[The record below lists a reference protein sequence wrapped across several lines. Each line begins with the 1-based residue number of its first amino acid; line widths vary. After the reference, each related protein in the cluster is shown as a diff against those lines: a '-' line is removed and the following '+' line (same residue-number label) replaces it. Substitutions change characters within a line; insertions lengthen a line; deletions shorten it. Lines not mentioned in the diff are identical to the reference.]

1 MDFKCINC
9 CKSGHAFRDCKEPV
23 MSYGIIAIKYV
34 DTIPYYLLIR
44 RRDSLS
50 YVEFMRGKYELSN
63 PAYIQLLINCMT
75 CDEQSRLVSQTFDSL
90 WSALWNNQNTRQ
102 YRNEYT
108 AAKRMF
114 ELLRNTGDMN
124 GKLLIKYIEESSK
137 EWGDPE
143 WGFPKGRRMSY
154 ETTEACALREFK
166 EETGCDHTI
175 VSLLAGS
182 EGYIEEYVGT
192 NGIRYRQTYY
202 IGVSSSDAKVE
213 FQPHNRVMN
222 REVGAIGWFP
232 FEEAYLKIRSTNK
245 EKRALLAELH
255 HKITNE
261 HLFQWKTVSHA
272 PEPAPAPAPANV
284 FVP

>member
-9 CKSGHAFRDCKEPV
+9 NQSGHAFRDCKEPV

-34 DTIPYYLLIR
+34 DAVPHYLLIR

-50 YVEFMRGKYELSN
+50 YVEFMRGKYELTN
-63 PAYIQLLINCMT
+63 PSYIQLLLNSMT
-75 CDEQSRLVSQTFDSL
+75 RDEQSRLVSQTFDSL

-102 YRNEYT
+102 YRNEYN
-108 AAKRMF
+108 AAKRIF

-124 GKLLIKYIEESSK
+124 GKLLVKYIEESSK

-143 WGFPKGRRMSY
+143 WGFPKGRRMSH

-166 EETGCDHTI
+166 EETGCDPTI
-175 VSLLAGS
+175 VSLLGSS
-182 EGYIEEYVGT
+182 EGYVEEYTGT

-202 IGVSSSDAKVE
+202 IGVSNSDAKAE

-222 REVGAIGWFP
+222 REVGAIGWFS

-245 EKRALLAELH
+245 EKRVLLATLH
-255 HKITNE
+255 YKIMNDN
-261 HLFQWKTVSHA
+261 LLQWKTVSRGSGA
-272 PEPAPAPAPANV
+272 PINTI
-284 FVP
+284 VP